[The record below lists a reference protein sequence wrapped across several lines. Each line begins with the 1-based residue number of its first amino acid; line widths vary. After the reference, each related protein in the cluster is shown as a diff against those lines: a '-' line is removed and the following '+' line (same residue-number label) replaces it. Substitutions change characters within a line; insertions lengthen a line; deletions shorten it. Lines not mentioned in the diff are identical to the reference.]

1 MPQYIQYIWSL
12 KLLNH
17 SFVHGVGILFHIVRK
32 YTSYYTIIS
41 WTYSHHIILVYN
53 DTYITNT
60 YIQYYSLS
68 PILHNPYNQTY
79 SYLITSGFLSI
90 TAAPCPP
97 VLEMWPGDPSFKD
110 GFAQGPP
117 KPGIPWQLP
126 KGEVLEK
133 KMHDVCQWT
142 ISYYITYKFMYI
154 YTYTYH
160 HSIYVVCILH

>member
-1 MPQYIQYIWSL
+1 MVLGS
-12 KLLNH
+12 
-17 SFVHGVGILFHIVRK
+17 SS
-32 YTSYYTIIS
+32 TSYESIHHTIQS
-41 WTYSHHIILVYN
+41 SPEHTHITSYVYN

-79 SYLITSGFLSI
+79 SYLITSGFLSV

-133 KMHDVCQWT
+133 KMHDVCQRT

-154 YTYTYH
+154 Y
-160 HSIYVVCILH
+160 IYVYISS